1 MQADVLVK
9 YLGNDKLEWIE
20 RRRLMLTDVEKM
32 LFVMLALFAFGA
44 SYAGFLEMYRIVHRG
59 QGQLRLDNFFRRA
72 RRALAIYLSQRPAF
86 KTRRLTSLLHW
97 GVALGFTWYFLVNAL
112 DLLIG
117 FLPGFERALLNLGAV
132 YDAYRLLTDLLS
144 LAALGGGVYFILR
157 RLYLPNRK
165 ALQFNDN
172 ILLHPKVR
180 QGAVRRDSMIVA
192 AFILLHVGARV
203 LGESVAVA
211 QQGAD
216 VFMPFATAAA
226 AVWSGLN
233 VDALEA
239 MRHLCWWA
247 ALGSILIFMPYFP
260 HTKHAHL
267 FMAPLNFLTR
277 PNRRSLGEL
286 APLDFE
292 DETIEQFGVNR
303 LEDLHKTQLVDGLAC
318 IMCNRCQDVCPAYV
332 TGKELSPAAL
342 EVNKRYYMKDHWD
355 ALAGGADSDWPL
367 AGNLLSESALW
378 ACTACGACIDICP
391 VGNEPMFD
399 ILDIRRDAALMRS
412 EFPHELRGAFDGM
425 ERQGNPWQIAESRAA
440 WTDGLDFPAPT
451 VSENPD
457 FDVLYWTGCAVSY
470 DPRARQ
476 TAQALVKVLHTAG
489 LNFAIL
495 GDDESCTGD
504 AARRA
509 GNEYL
514 YAEMASANVERLN
527 AVNPKRIVVTCPHC
541 FHNIGREY
549 HQFGGHYEVL
559 HHTELIDELIQAGKL
574 PPSANPADWSSVTFH
589 DPCYL
594 GRHNDV
600 VDAPRNVLQANSIP
614 IVEMPRSRKNSFCCG
629 AGGAQFWKEEEPG
642 AKKVSAERYQEAQAT
657 GAETLAV
664 GCPFCMRMFEDAGGE
679 AAAGPKVMD
688 IAEIVAEGL

>member
-1 MQADVLVK
+1 
-9 YLGNDKLEWIE
+9 
-20 RRRLMLTDVEKM
+20 MLTDVEKM
-32 LFVMLALFAFGA
+32 LFAVLALLALGA
-44 SYAGFLEMYRIVHRG
+44 SYAGFVEMRQIVQRG
-59 QGQLRLDNFFRRA
+59 QGQLETRNVLRRA
-72 RRALAIYLSQRPAF
+72 WNALVIYLSQRSAF

-97 GVALGFTWYFLVNAL
+97 GVALGFSWYFLVNAL
-112 DLLIG
+112 DLLMG
-117 FLPGFERALLNLGAV
+117 FLPDFEQALLNLGAV
-132 YDAYRLLTDLLS
+132 YGAYRLLTDLLS
-144 LAALGGGVYFILR
+144 LAVLAGVIYFILR

-172 ILLHPKVR
+172 ILLHPQVR
-180 QGAVRRDSMIVA
+180 QGAVTRDSLAVA

-203 LGESVAVA
+203 LGESVIVA
-211 QQGAD
+211 QRGGDA
-216 VFMPFATAAA
+216 FMPLATVAAA
-226 AVWSGLN
+226 MWSGLN
-233 VDALEA
+233 PDALEV
-239 MRHLCWWA
+239 MRHLFWWA
-247 ALGSILIFMPYFP
+247 ALGSILVFMPYFP
-260 HTKHAHL
+260 YTKHAHL

-277 PNRRSLGEL
+277 PQRSSLGEL

-292 DETIEQFGVNR
+292 DETIEQFGAHR

-355 ALAGGADSDWPL
+355 ALVGGAESDWPL
-367 AGNLLSESALW
+367 TGTLLSESALW
-378 ACTACGACIDICP
+378 ACTSCGACIDICP
-391 VGNEPMFD
+391 VGNEPMLD
-399 ILDIRRDAALMRS
+399 ILDIRRDAVLMQS
-412 EFPHELRGAFDGM
+412 DFPHELQGAFHGM
-425 ERQGNPWQIAESRAA
+425 ERQGNPWQIAASRRA
-440 WTDGLDFPAPT
+440 WTDSLDIPVPT
-451 VSENPD
+451 VGENPD

-470 DPRARQ
+470 DPRAQQ
-476 TAQALVKVLHTAG
+476 TARALVKVLHAAG

-514 YAEMASANVERLN
+514 YFEMASANVARLD

-549 HQFGGHYEVL
+549 HQFGGDYEVL
-559 HHTELIDELIQAGKL
+559 HHTELIAELIQAGRL
-574 PPSANPADWSSVTFH
+574 PPSANPAGWSNVTFH

-594 GRHNDV
+594 GRHNDIIE
-600 VDAPRNVLQANSIP
+600 APRAVLQANSIP
-614 IVEMPRSRKNSFCCG
+614 LMEMPRSRKNSFCCG

-642 AKKVSAERYQEAQAT
+642 EKKVSLERYQEAQST

-664 GCPFCMRMFEDAGGE
+664 ACPFCMRMFEDAGSE
-679 AAAGPKVMD
+679 VAGPKVMD
-688 IAEIVAEGL
+688 VAEMIAENL